1 MTHALYHLAANPEL
15 WLQPLREEV
24 EQVVAEDG
32 WTKVCHEVFL

>member
-32 WTKVCHEVFL
+32 WTKARHGGTL